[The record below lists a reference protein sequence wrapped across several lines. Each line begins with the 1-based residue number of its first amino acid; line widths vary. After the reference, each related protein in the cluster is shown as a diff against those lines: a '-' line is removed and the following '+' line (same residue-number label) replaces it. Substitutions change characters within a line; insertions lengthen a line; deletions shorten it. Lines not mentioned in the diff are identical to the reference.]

1 MSPLDWTGFG
11 QRNKVETFLSL
22 TCLYEKKVVP
32 LHIEIKKDKVMFN
45 QSKQLVLCQRHLE
58 ILQATT
64 TIVAVDNSGKV
75 TITRLTRRVVFYKQ
89 TMFVLNTS
97 IK

>member
-1 MSPLDWTGFG
+1 M
-11 QRNKVETFLSL
+11 SL
-22 TCLYEKKVVP
+22 TCLYEKKAVS

-58 ILQATT
+58 ILQVT
-64 TIVAVDNSGKV
+64 TIVAADKLGKI
-75 TITRLTRRVVFYKQ
+75 TITRLTRRVVSYKQ

>member
-1 MSPLDWTGFG
+1 
-11 QRNKVETFLSL
+11 
-22 TCLYEKKVVP
+22 
-32 LHIEIKKDKVMFN
+32 MFN

>member
-1 MSPLDWTGFG
+1 M
-11 QRNKVETFLSL
+11 SL
-22 TCLYEKKVVP
+22 TCLYGKKAVS

-58 ILQATT
+58 ILQVTT
-64 TIVAVDNSGKV
+64 TIVAADKSGKI
-75 TITRLTRRVVFYKQ
+75 TITRLTRRVVSYKQ